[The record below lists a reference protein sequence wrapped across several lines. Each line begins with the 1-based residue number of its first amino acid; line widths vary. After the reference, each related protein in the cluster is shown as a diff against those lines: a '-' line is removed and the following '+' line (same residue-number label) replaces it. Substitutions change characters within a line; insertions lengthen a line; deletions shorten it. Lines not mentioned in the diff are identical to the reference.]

1 MTQCRRSYQQFQWRR
16 KPMRMCQMTNENL
29 KSSIPVTVPGQFP
42 PEEMVDQSVL
52 LSTVRKSLE
61 DRAKEPIRHGMFRKA
76 TLGTIVVLLLAASS
90 YGCQSAVEKA
100 SATDATATATTNAEP
115 AKAAPAVVPTTA
127 AEPTA
132 KPAVPVPAITEGIV
146 TAAKAAFES
155 NKCGTCHFVG
165 AFPAVKPA
173 TAKNDL
179 GGIGITRSSVWI
191 SNFLQKKEKVD
202 GKFHMKTFAGTPA
215 ERDVLAQWLAA
226 QKAEPLPAK
235 PSGAK

>member
-1 MTQCRRSYQQFQWRR
+1 MVNSISKPLTSAAPPGTAGHIADYSQSILVATVQESHKLRPSDVNRRSIFRR
-16 KPMRMCQMTNENL
+16 IIFGVAMPAL
-29 KSSIPVTVPGQFP
+29 VISGLF
-42 PEEMVDQSVL
+42 
-52 LSTVRKSLE
+52 
-61 DRAKEPIRHGMFRKA
+61 
-76 TLGTIVVLLLAASS
+76 
-90 YGCQSAVEKA
+90 GCQSAQEKA
-100 SATDATATATTNAEP
+100 SASDVTVAAATKVEPPQAT
-115 AKAAPAVVPTTA
+115 PAVVAPTTA
-127 AEPTA
+127 AEPAA
-132 KPAVPVPAITEGIV
+132 KPAVPVPVITEGIV

-165 AFPAVKPA
+165 AFPSVKPA

-179 GGIGITRSSVWI
+179 GSIGITRSSVWI

-226 QKAEPLPAK
+226 QKAAPLPAK